1 MFNNELL
8 ALSLRKKFTD
18 LFHREPLLVRA
29 PGRVNLIGEHTDYNE
44 GFVLPAAID
53 EAIIAAIGRRQDNEI
68 HLYSHDFNEVF
79 VTNLEKVE
87 RREGSWTN
95 YVLGV
100 VRQLQIAGKEIGGFN
115 LLIGGEIPIGAGL
128 SSSAAM
134 ECSVIQ
140 ALNNLFEL
148 SIPEIDMVKM
158 AQKAEHE
165 FAQVNCGIMDQF
177 ASMFGRKGHAIKLD
191 CRSLEFEYVPLYLRD
206 YRIVLFNTNV
216 SHSLA
221 SSQYNLRRQQ
231 CEEGVSLISANLPE
245 VQSLR
250 DAEQWMLDKWVAP
263 VDEII
268 YRRCRYVIEENE
280 RLLKACEYLQA
291 GDIEGLGRM
300 MYASH
305 LGLSKDYEV
314 SCAELDLLV
323 DLVKDNPDVAGA
335 RMMGG
340 GFGGCTI
347 NLVKERAIGALAG
360 TVLVAY
366 NNKTGIDLGMIMVE
380 ADDGAS
386 VFHINKKQQA

>member
-1 MFNNELL
+1 
-8 ALSLRKKFTD
+8 
-18 LFHREPLLVRA
+18 
-29 PGRVNLIGEHTDYNE
+29 
-44 GFVLPAAID
+44 
-53 EAIIAAIGRRQDNEI
+53 
-68 HLYSHDFNEVF
+68 
-79 VTNLEKVE
+79 
-87 RREGSWTN
+87 
-95 YVLGV
+95 
-100 VRQLQIAGKEIGGFN
+100 
-115 LLIGGEIPIGAGL
+115 IGAGL

-165 FAQVNCGIMDQF
+165 FAQVTCGIMDQF

-268 YRRCRYVIEENE
+268 YR
-280 RLLKACEYLQA
+280 
-291 GDIEGLGRM
+291 
-300 MYASH
+300 
-305 LGLSKDYEV
+305 
-314 SCAELDLLV
+314 
-323 DLVKDNPDVAGA
+323 
-335 RMMGG
+335 
-340 GFGGCTI
+340 
-347 NLVKERAIGALAG
+347 
-360 TVLVAY
+360 
-366 NNKTGIDLGMIMVE
+366 
-380 ADDGAS
+380 
-386 VFHINKKQQA
+386 

>member
-263 VDEII
+263 VDETI

-291 GDIEGLGRM
+291 GDIE
-300 MYASH
+300 
-305 LGLSKDYEV
+305 
-314 SCAELDLLV
+314 
-323 DLVKDNPDVAGA
+323 
-335 RMMGG
+335 
-340 GFGGCTI
+340 
-347 NLVKERAIGALAG
+347 
-360 TVLVAY
+360 
-366 NNKTGIDLGMIMVE
+366 
-380 ADDGAS
+380 
-386 VFHINKKQQA
+386 